1 MIHIVKDKDGNER
14 LMTDEEYARYKSL
27 NTFGDL
33 AGAVAA
39 SAHQQ
44 GGLLHA
50 ANCLLLIVLS
60 LLFMLACLA
69 YDLFPPG
76 TTTLEKIGTAISGFL
91 ILLGLIL
98 KTRWLAFLVQI
109 CTVVWLLSV
118 MLVK

>member
-1 MIHIVKDKDGNER
+1 MFHIVKDEDGNER

-27 NTFGDL
+27 NAFGDF
-33 AGAVAA
+33 AGAVAG
-39 SAHQQ
+39 SAYQQ

-50 ANCLLLIVLS
+50 ANCLLLIVIS
-60 LLFMLACLA
+60 LLFTLAWLA

-76 TTTLEKIGTAISGFL
+76 TTTLEKIGTAVSGLF
-91 ILLGLIL
+91 IFLGLIL
-98 KTRWLAFLVQI
+98 KTRWIAFLVKI

>member
-14 LMTDEEYARYKSL
+14 LMTDEEYARYRSL
-27 NTFGDL
+27 NAFGDF

-50 ANCLLLIVLS
+50 ANCLLLIAVS

-76 TTTLEKIGTAISGFL
+76 TTTLEKIGTGACGLAIFLAL
-91 ILLGLIL
+91 ILR
-98 KTRWLAFLVQI
+98 TRWMAFLVQTSVI
-109 CTVVWLLSV
+109 VSLLAI

>member
-27 NTFGDL
+27 NAFGDF

-50 ANCLLLIVLS
+50 ANCLLLIAIS
-60 LLFMLACLA
+60 LLFVLACLA
-69 YDLFPPG
+69 YNLFPPG
-76 TTTLEKIGTAISGFL
+76 TTTLEKIGMAAGGLL
-91 ILLGLIL
+91 IFLGLIL
-98 KTRWLAFLVQI
+98 KTRWIAFVAQI
-109 CTVVWLLSV
+109 CTSYGCCQSCS
-118 MLVK
+118 